1 MAMGANH
8 SAHSRNIGNRVLGRS
23 RRCQADHSS
32 AILSWTCN
40 SDTCVFAN
48 QKAIAG
54 ASHVFSSGWGISN
67 RRGLP
72 TRRTFD
78 YMLFSFPRNINQ
90 SLTNSTRY
98 HRSTPTNCGIWR
110 GWNFIDWG
118 YNKTSG
124 RRHGNPSCN
133 WVVDLECPSIWWFSI
148 WWSK

>member
-1 MAMGANH
+1 MTMGANH

-90 SLTNSTRY
+90 SLEKNKWKSLKKTPLPFVIFPQMTFGVKVWKSKNTNILG
-98 HRSTPTNCGIWR
+98 NF
-110 GWNFIDWG
+110 WN
-118 YNKTSG
+118 
-124 RRHGNPSCN
+124 
-133 WVVDLECPSIWWFSI
+133 VLEQDLPDKLDTLPQEYPH
-148 WWSK
+148 